1 MPSRRTSFPSLG
13 GTTDLTILFVSPAP
27 PRELGPVQAWMF
39 TVLPLAIHAP
49 SLSPGGALRV
59 SQVPGESSRTFAMLK
74 RPRPRRHASPFYGA
88 PVLPPLVRPRRP
100 QLQVNFEADSHGF
113 STRCLRFQIRLSLHW
128 QDSLPVGGEP
138 LPDGI

>member
-1 MPSRRTSFPSLG
+1 MPSHRTSFPSFG
-13 GTTDLTILFVSPAP
+13 GTTDLIISSRLLHTPMRRVLCKPGCLRSIRWPTIRHF
-27 PRELGPVQAWMF
+27 
-39 TVLPLAIHAP
+39 
-49 SLSPGGALRV
+49 SPGGALRV

-74 RPRPRRHASPFYGA
+74 RPRPRRCA
-88 PVLPPLVRPRRP
+88 PPVVAFRCCPRWSDDEGRSYN
-100 QLQVNFEADSHGF
+100 VNFEADSHGF